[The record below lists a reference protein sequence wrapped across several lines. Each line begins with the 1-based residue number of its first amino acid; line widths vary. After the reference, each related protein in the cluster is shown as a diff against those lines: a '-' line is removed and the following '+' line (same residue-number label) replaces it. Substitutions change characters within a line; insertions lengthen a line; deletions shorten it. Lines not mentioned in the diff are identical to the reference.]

1 MLEKLEE
8 PKERLSAMITKN
20 PRPDKIEVFESSGN
34 IYADLGFE
42 NSDELLTQSQA
53 RILQES
59 RKELSTFRKNLPRLL
74 KDEGKYV
81 VVRKKSIEGPF
92 DTYRDALEVG
102 YRIWGLK
109 GFLTFRIERIESVH
123 FQ

>member
-1 MLEKLEE
+1 M
-8 PKERLSAMITKN
+8 RKN
-20 PRPDKIEVFESSGN
+20 PRPDKIEVFEGSGN
-34 IYADLGFE
+34 VYKDLGLE
-42 NSDELLTQSQA
+42 NSHELLSQSQA

-59 RKELSTFRKNLPRLL
+59 RKELSTFHKNLPRLL

-109 GFLTFRIERIESVH
+109 GFLTFRIERLESVH
-123 FQ
+123 FV